1 MERNQL
7 RYSMLNNLSQFLA
20 LEVGLAGEGAA
31 VELVEVVAE
40 YFAGLANGD
49 LRFSGDCEVAREPVW
64 TFEVKFGGRLFSPDD
79 PALGLDMICE
89 GICGGRPAKCPLAG
103 TWLPAAYRET

>member
-1 MERNQL
+1 M
-7 RYSMLNNLSQFLA
+7 SQFLA

-31 VELVEVVAE
+31 VELVGAVEE

-49 LRFSGDCEVAREPVW
+49 LRFRGDCEVAREPGW
-64 TFEVKFGGRLFSPDD
+64 TLGEKFCGRLFSPDD

-89 GICGGRPAKCPLAG
+89 GICGGRPANCPLAG